1 MQLVCLAAVP
11 LASLGVHRAPLPT
24 QLTAVSATRAFSLS
38 LGRSHRR
45 RKKTAPAQL
54 VVVQETATGEMP
66 DYTRWTKEALM
77 QRIQELEET
86 LQSTARATTATT
98 TTGAASAAAPAAAA
112 PTPKKPNKGMD
123 PSRYG
128 TRFIALRIAY
138 LGKRYGGF
146 EYQPS
151 GALPSVE
158 EELWKALIKACLIF
172 PAPGMAAHEVD
183 FNHCEYSKCGRTDRG
198 VSAFGQVV
206 ALRVRSN
213 RKRKAVVVEADAD
226 AGAGKI
232 EQDGADGAEL
242 EAEFG
247 SLPSPEEEI
256 QYGRVLNRLLPPDIR
271 VLAWCPTPPP
281 DFSARFSC
289 RERRYRYF
297 FTQPAY
303 FGAPSPTETQKE
315 ARKDGGE
322 GNKPANGWL
331 DIDAM
336 RTAAKHFVGL
346 HDFRNFCK
354 IDPNKQ
360 ITNYD
365 RRIFGAD
372 IVEVPGLHS
381 SLDYFG
387 ADGTNRTGGPKV
399 YSFNVRGSAFLWHQ
413 IRHMVAILF
422 LVGQGRESPDII
434 PALLDANAN
443 PGRPAYA
450 MAEEAPLVLWDCIFP
465 PAAPADAPEAAVDHP
480 DAGNWTDCLEWH
492 TVAEEAPESRAFMDG
507 LWRGWH
513 SAKMD
518 EILANRLLDQ
528 VLTSQSQA
536 LASRALAS
544 GTLARPL
551 VPPTPPAK
559 KSHIYEGGDGPRL
572 GGVYIPL
579 LKRSRLASPEE
590 QNDKFARSKG
600 FASSAA
606 MRDVG
611 NWRAAIRV
619 QKNAGVGAGDV
630 PVVDAP

>member
-1 MQLVCLAAVP
+1 
-11 LASLGVHRAPLPT
+11 
-24 QLTAVSATRAFSLS
+24 
-38 LGRSHRR
+38 
-45 RKKTAPAQL
+45 
-54 VVVQETATGEMP
+54 MP

-77 QRIQELEET
+77 QRIQELENT
-86 LQSTARATTATT
+86 LSMARVPSPPPLQNGY
-98 TTGAASAAAPAAAA
+98 GAPPPVSSASA
-112 PTPKKPNKGMD
+112 PTPKKPSKPVD

-213 RKRKAVVVEADAD
+213 RKRKAVEE
-226 AGAGKI
+226 G
-232 EQDGADGAEL
+232 EDGAEP
-242 EAEFG
+242 EFG
-247 SLPSPEEEI
+247 ALPAPHEEI
-256 QYGRVLNRLLPPDIR
+256 QYARVLNRLLPPDIR
-271 VLAWCPTPPP
+271 VLAWCPSPPP

-289 RERRYRYF
+289 RERQYRYF

-303 FGAPSPTETQKE
+303 FSTATDTR
-315 ARKDGGE
+315 AGE
-322 GNKPANGWL
+322 GGGPSDGWL
-331 DIDAM
+331 DIEAM

-346 HDFRNFCK
+346 NDFRNFCK

-360 ITNYD
+360 ITNYA
-365 RRIFGAD
+365 RRIFDAD
-372 IVEVPGLHS
+372 IVEVPGLRS
-381 SLDYFG
+381 NLEYYGQD
-387 ADGTNRTGGPKV
+387 GGPKV
-399 YSFNVRGSAFLWHQ
+399 FSFDVRGSAFLWHQ

-422 LVGQGRESPDII
+422 LVGQGRESPDVV
-434 PALLDANAN
+434 PALLDPVAN
-443 PGRPAYA
+443 PGRPNYA
-450 MAEEAPLVLWDCIFP
+450 MADEAPLVLWDCIFP
-465 PAAPADAPEAAVDHP
+465 PAVPADSPEAAVDHP
-480 DAGNWTDCLEWH
+480 DAGNWSDCLEWY
-492 TVAEEAPESRAFMDG
+492 TIAEEAPESRAFVDG

-528 VLTSQSQA
+528 VTKPG
-536 LASRALAS
+536 S
-544 GTLARPL
+544 GAYESGKSL
-551 VPPTPPAK
+551 VSATPPAR

-579 LKRSRLASPEE
+579 LKRTRLASPEE
-590 QNDKFARSKG
+590 QNDKFARQKG
-600 FASSAA
+600 FANSAA
-606 MRDVG
+606 MREVG
-611 NWRAAIRV
+611 NWRAAIKA
-619 QKNAGVGAGDV
+619 QKEAEAGHAAEGDMRMQESS
-630 PVVDAP
+630 

>member
-1 MQLVCLAAVP
+1 
-11 LASLGVHRAPLPT
+11 
-24 QLTAVSATRAFSLS
+24 
-38 LGRSHRR
+38 
-45 RKKTAPAQL
+45 
-54 VVVQETATGEMP
+54 MP

-77 QRIQELEET
+77 QRIHELEKNLSAT
-86 LQSTARATTATT
+86 RVPSSPQLQEVTATAGT
-98 TTGAASAAAPAAAA
+98 ESA
-112 PTPKKPNKGMD
+112 PTPRKTNKSMD

-151 GALPSVE
+151 GSLPTIE
-158 EELWKALIKACLIF
+158 EELWKALVKACLVF
-172 PAPGMAAHEVD
+172 PAPGKAEHEVD
-183 FNHCEYSKCGRTDRG
+183 FNYCEYSKCGRTDRG

-213 RKRKAVVVEADAD
+213 RKRKAADSD
-226 AGAGKI
+226 AVDL
-232 EQDGADGAEL
+232 EQNGAEPS
-242 EAEFG
+242 EKCQFK
-247 SLPSPEEEI
+247 SLPPPEEEI

-271 VLAWCPTPPP
+271 VLAWCPSPPP

-303 FGAPSPTETQKE
+303 FGPPMDKREGDRPS
-315 ARKDGGE
+315 D
-322 GNKPANGWL
+322 GWL

-336 RTAAKHFVGL
+336 SVAAKHFVGL

-360 ITNYD
+360 ITNYE
-365 RRIFGAD
+365 RRIFDAN
-372 IVEVPGLHS
+372 IVEVPGLRS

-387 ADGTNRTGGPKV
+387 ADSGPKV
-399 YSFNVRGSAFLWHQ
+399 YSFDVRGSAFLWHQ

-422 LVGQGRESPDII
+422 LVGQGRETPSVVS
-434 PALLDANAN
+434 ALLDAAAN
-443 PGRPAYA
+443 PGRPAYG

-465 PAAPADAPEAAVDHP
+465 PAVPADAPEAAIDHP
-480 DAGNWTDCLEWH
+480 DAGNWSDCLDWY
-492 TVAEEAPESRAFMDG
+492 TVAEEAPDSRAFVDG

-513 SAKMD
+513 SAKID

-528 VLTSQSQA
+528 VTKLPKSPAGS
-536 LASRALAS
+536 
-544 GTLARPL
+544 L
-551 VPPTPPAK
+551 VPYTPPEK

-572 GGVYIPL
+572 GGTYIPL
-579 LKRSRLASPEE
+579 LSRSRLAPPEE
-590 QNDKFARSKG
+590 QNDKFARLKG

-606 MRDVG
+606 MREVG
-611 NWRAAIRV
+611 NWRAVIRA
-619 QKNAGVGAGDV
+619 QKEAEDN
-630 PVVDAP
+630 PVAESV

>member
-1 MQLVCLAAVP
+1 M
-11 LASLGVHRAPLPT
+11 T
-24 QLTAVSATRAFSLS
+24 
-38 LGRSHRR
+38 
-45 RKKTAPAQL
+45 
-54 VVVQETATGEMP
+54 
-66 DYTRWTKEALM
+66 DYTRWTKEALT
-77 QRIQELEET
+77 QRIHELEEKLSAMRT
-86 LQSTARATTATT
+86 QPLHHQTV
-98 TTGAASAAAPAAAA
+98 ASAARSADSE
-112 PTPKKPNKGMD
+112 PTPKKARKGMD

-128 TRFIALRIAY
+128 SRFIALRIAY

-151 GALPSVE
+151 GSLPSIE

-172 PAPGMAAHEVD
+172 PAPGKAEHEVD

-213 RKRKAVVVEADAD
+213 RPRKAADTGAD
-226 AGAGKI
+226 GS
-232 EQDGADGAEL
+232 EQDGAQDDL
-242 EAEFG
+242 Q
-247 SLPSPEEEI
+247 SPEESHYGDLPPPEKEI

-303 FGAPSPTETQKE
+303 FGPPLDT
-315 ARKDGGE
+315 RDGG
-322 GNKPANGWL
+322 GGPPDGWL
-331 DIDAM
+331 DIHAM
-336 RTAAKHFVGL
+336 SVAAKQFVGL

-354 IDPNKQ
+354 IDANKQ
-360 ITNYD
+360 ITNYE
-365 RRIFGAD
+365 RRIFDAS
-372 IVEVPGLHS
+372 IVEVPGLCS

-387 ADGTNRTGGPKV
+387 VDGGPKV
-399 YSFNVRGSAFLWHQ
+399 YSFDVRGSAFLWHQ

-422 LVGQGRESPDII
+422 LVGQGRESPSVISE
-434 PALLDANAN
+434 LLDATAN

-465 PAAPADAPEAAVDHP
+465 PAVPADAPEAAIDYP
-480 DAGNWTDCLEWH
+480 DAGNWSDCLEWY
-492 TVAEEAPESRAFMDG
+492 TVTDEAPDSRTFVDG

-528 VLTSQSQA
+528 VTKLSQA
-536 LASRALAS
+536 QTNS
-544 GTLARPL
+544 L
-551 VPPTPPAK
+551 VSYTPPAN

-572 GGVYIPL
+572 GGSYIPL
-579 LKRSRLASPEE
+579 LKRSRLAPPEE

-606 MRDVG
+606 MREVG
-611 NWRAAIRV
+611 NWRAVIRA
-619 QKNAGVGAGDV
+619 QKEAEDTPA
-630 PVVDAP
+630 AAS

>member
-1 MQLVCLAAVP
+1 MQLNASAAAAAWSVC
-11 LASLGVHRAPLPT
+11 
-24 QLTAVSATRAFSLS
+24 AFSQS
-38 LGRSHRR
+38 PRQKHRR
-45 RKKTAPAQL
+45 HKQPEPAQL
-54 VVVQETATGEMP
+54 VVHTPAGEMP

-77 QRIQELEET
+77 QRIQELEDT
-86 LQSTARATTATT
+86 LSTARVPSPPPLQA
-98 TTGAASAAAPAAAA
+98 GASTSSSSA

-213 RKRKAVVVEADAD
+213 RKRKAAAVVEEVGADED
-226 AGAGKI
+226 GNDVM
-232 EQDGADGAEL
+232 EQDGGVDNS
-242 EAEFG
+242 EAGFG
-247 SLPSPEEEI
+247 SLPPPEEEI

-271 VLAWCPTPPP
+271 VLAWCPSPPP

-303 FGAPSPTETQKE
+303 FGPPSNAGGAAQDGQETGHGKT
-315 ARKDGGE
+315 RP
-322 GNKPANGWL
+322 PADGWL

-360 ITNYD
+360 ITNYA
-365 RRIFGAD
+365 RRIFDAD
-372 IVEVPGLHS
+372 IVEVPGLCS
-381 SLDYFG
+381 SLEYYGTG
-387 ADGTNRTGGPKV
+387 ADAGPRV
-399 YSFNVRGSAFLWHQ
+399 YSFDVRGSAFLWHQ

-434 PALLDANAN
+434 PTLLDAAAC

-465 PAAPADAPEAAVDHP
+465 PAVPADSPEAAVDHP
-480 DAGNWTDCLEWH
+480 DAGNWSDCLEWY
-492 TVAEEAPESRAFMDG
+492 TVAEEAPDSRAFIDG

-528 VLTSQSQA
+528 VTKQSQTA
-536 LASRALAS
+536 AKSLMPSA
-544 GTLARPL
+544 
-551 VPPTPPAK
+551 PPAK

-572 GGVYIPL
+572 SGVYIPL

-606 MRDVG
+606 MREVG
-611 NWRAAIRV
+611 NWRAAIRA
-619 QKNAGVGAGDV
+619 QKEQNEQGQGEGGEVGSV
-630 PVVDAP
+630 PVADSL